1 MKGLRQVM
9 CLGLAGILAVTGPGA
24 ALGATPEFGR
34 SAEEWA
40 TLRDDVI
47 EYGEIG
53 DLVHEY
59 NATVKKNQIDLNTFR
74 KDYGETN
81 EEWSN
86 RYRELA
92 DDLEGNLVYP
102 DVDDAGYA
110 TMMASIVSSEQ
121 TIKQMR
127 ETADDSMEDYMT
139 YYYDFSGAE
148 ALLVS
153 QAQTGMIN
161 YYLNQLKLQTDQKKL
176 ELQEEAL
183 RSAVSRRDLGL
194 GTEVQV
200 LTAQENIKNAQKAIQ
215 DDQSA
220 IDTGKQRL
228 QVLLGWTHDANPE
241 VREIPQVDM
250 ERIAAMNPDAD
261 KVQAVENS
269 FSMKSNKRKLENAR
283 SQDKKDDLQETI
295 REAEQSISAS
305 VYSSYQSVLA
315 AQAAFELSQAQAALE
330 QKNYETAERQFQLG
344 NVSRMDYVTRKNTA
358 ETARI
363 NVETARLN
371 LFQAVQA
378 YDWMLN
384 GLAGGSQGGQS

>member
-1 MKGLRQVM
+1 MKGLRCAVS
-9 CLGLAGILAVTGPGA
+9 LGMAGILAVMGPGA

-47 EYGEIG
+47 EYGEIA
-53 DLVHEY
+53 DLIHEY

-81 EEWSN
+81 EQWSN

-92 DDLEGNLVYP
+92 DDLEANLIYP

-110 TMMASIVSSEQ
+110 SMMSSIVSSEQ

-139 YYYDFSGAE
+139 YYYDFSSAE

-161 YYLNQLKLQTDQKKL
+161 YYLNQLKLQTDLKQL
-176 ELQEEAL
+176 ELLQEAL
-183 RSAVSRRDLGL
+183 RSAISRRDLGL
-194 GTEVQV
+194 GTDVQV
-200 LTAQENIKNAQKAIQ
+200 LAAQENIKNAEKAIQ

-228 QVLLGWTHDANPE
+228 QVLLGWTHDASPE

-250 ERIAAMNPDAD
+250 ARVAAMNPEVD
-261 KVQAVENS
+261 KAQAVENS
-269 FSMKSNKRKLENAR
+269 FSMKSNRRKLENAR
-283 SQDKKDDLQETI
+283 SQDKQEDLKETI

-305 VYSSYQSVLA
+305 VYSGYQSVVA

-330 QKNYETAERQFQLG
+330 QKNLAATERQFQLG
-344 NVSRMDYVTRKNTA
+344 NVSRIDYLTQKNTT
-358 ETARI
+358 ETAQI

-378 YDWMLN
+378 YDWVLN

>member
-1 MKGLRQVM
+1 M
-9 CLGLAGILAVTGPGA
+9 GPGA

-47 EYGEIG
+47 EYGEIA
-53 DLVHEY
+53 DLIHEY

-81 EEWSN
+81 EQWSN

-92 DDLEGNLVYP
+92 DDLEANLIYP

-110 TMMASIVSSEQ
+110 SMMSSIVSSEQ

-139 YYYDFSGAE
+139 YYYDFGSAE

-161 YYLNQLKLQTDQKKL
+161 YYLNQLKLQTDLKQL
-176 ELQEEAL
+176 ELLQEAL
-183 RSAVSRRDLGL
+183 RSAISRRDLGL
-194 GTEVQV
+194 GTDVQV
-200 LTAQENIKNAQKAIQ
+200 LVAQENIKNAEKAIQ

-228 QVLLGWTHDANPE
+228 QVLLGWTHDASPE

-250 ERIAAMNPDAD
+250 ARVAAMNPEVD
-261 KVQAVENS
+261 KAQAVENS
-269 FSMKSNKRKLENAR
+269 FSMKSNRRKLENAR
-283 SQDKKDDLQETI
+283 SQDKQEDLKETI

-305 VYSSYQSVLA
+305 VYSGYQSVVA

-330 QKNYETAERQFQLG
+330 QKNLAATERQFQLG
-344 NVSRMDYVTRKNTA
+344 NVSRIDYLTQKNTT
-358 ETARI
+358 ETAQI

-378 YDWMLN
+378 YDWVLN

>member
-1 MKGLRQVM
+1 M
-9 CLGLAGILAVTGPGA
+9 
-24 ALGATPEFGR
+24 
-34 SAEEWA
+34 
-40 TLRDDVI
+40 
-47 EYGEIG
+47 
-53 DLVHEY
+53 
-59 NATVKKNQIDLNTFR
+59 KKNQIDLNTFR

-81 EEWSN
+81 EQWSN

-92 DDLEGNLVYP
+92 DDLEANLIYP

-110 TMMASIVSSEQ
+110 SMMSSIVSSEQ

-139 YYYDFSGAE
+139 YYYDFGSAE

-161 YYLNQLKLQTDQKKL
+161 YYLNQLKLQTDLKQL
-176 ELQEEAL
+176 ELLQEAL
-183 RSAVSRRDLGL
+183 RSAISRRDLGL
-194 GTEVQV
+194 GTDVQV
-200 LTAQENIKNAQKAIQ
+200 LVAQENIKNAEKAIQ

-228 QVLLGWTHDANPE
+228 QVLLGWTHDASPE

-250 ERIAAMNPDAD
+250 ARVAAMNPEVD
-261 KVQAVENS
+261 KAQAVENS
-269 FSMKSNKRKLENAR
+269 FSMKSNRRKLENAR
-283 SQDKKDDLQETI
+283 SQDKQEDLKETI

-305 VYSSYQSVLA
+305 VYSGYQSVVA

-330 QKNYETAERQFQLG
+330 QKNLAATERQFQLG
-344 NVSRMDYVTRKNTA
+344 NVSRIDYLTQKNTT
-358 ETARI
+358 ETAQI

-378 YDWMLN
+378 YDWVLN

>member
-1 MKGLRQVM
+1 M
-9 CLGLAGILAVTGPGA
+9 AGILAVMGPGA

-47 EYGEIG
+47 EYGEIA
-53 DLVHEY
+53 DLIHEY

-81 EEWSN
+81 EQWSN

-92 DDLEGNLVYP
+92 DDLEANLIYP

-110 TMMASIVSSEQ
+110 SMMSSIVSSEQ

-139 YYYDFSGAE
+139 YYYDFSSAE

-161 YYLNQLKLQTDQKKL
+161 YYLNQLKLQTDLKQL
-176 ELQEEAL
+176 ELLQEAL
-183 RSAVSRRDLGL
+183 RSAISRRDLGL
-194 GTEVQV
+194 GTDVQV
-200 LTAQENIKNAQKAIQ
+200 LAAQENIKNAEKAIQ

-228 QVLLGWTHDANPE
+228 QVLLGWTHDASPE

-250 ERIAAMNPDAD
+250 ARVAAMNPEVD
-261 KVQAVENS
+261 KAQAVENS
-269 FSMKSNKRKLENAR
+269 FSMKSNRRKLENAR
-283 SQDKKDDLQETI
+283 SQDKQEDLKETI

-305 VYSSYQSVLA
+305 VYSGYQSVVA

-330 QKNYETAERQFQLG
+330 QKNLAATERQFQLG
-344 NVSRMDYVTRKNTA
+344 NVSRIDYLTQKNTT
-358 ETARI
+358 ETAQI

-378 YDWMLN
+378 YDWVLN

>member
-1 MKGLRQVM
+1 MKGLRCAVSRGM
-9 CLGLAGILAVTGPGA
+9 AGILVVMGPGA

-47 EYGEIG
+47 EYGEIA
-53 DLVHEY
+53 DLIHEY

-81 EEWSN
+81 EQWSN

-92 DDLEGNLVYP
+92 DDLEANLIYP

-110 TMMASIVSSEQ
+110 SMMSSIVSSEQ

-139 YYYDFSGAE
+139 YYYDFGSAE

-161 YYLNQLKLQTDQKKL
+161 YYLNQLKLQTDLKQL
-176 ELQEEAL
+176 ELLQEAL
-183 RSAVSRRDLGL
+183 RSAISRRDLGL
-194 GTEVQV
+194 GTDVQV
-200 LTAQENIKNAQKAIQ
+200 LVAQENIKNAEKAIQ

-228 QVLLGWTHDANPE
+228 QVLLGWTHDASPE

-250 ERIAAMNPDAD
+250 ARVAAMNPEVD
-261 KVQAVENS
+261 KAQAVENS
-269 FSMKSNKRKLENAR
+269 FSMKSNRRKLENAR
-283 SQDKKDDLQETI
+283 SQDKQEDLKETI

-305 VYSSYQSVLA
+305 VYSGYQSVVA

-330 QKNYETAERQFQLG
+330 QKNLAATERQFQLG
-344 NVSRMDYVTRKNTA
+344 NVSRIDYLTQKNTT
-358 ETARI
+358 ETAQI

-378 YDWMLN
+378 YDWVLN